1 MAEPIFVVLYCDA
14 DVTPKLARLL
24 RELGFDAVSTY
35 EVGNMELTDAEQ
47 LAYAVNHGG
56 RSSPITAKISRR
68 SSINTGGKAESTPAS
83 LCPSNCRWV
92 NCCAGPHGC

>member
-35 EVGNMELTDAEQ
+35 EVGNMELRM
-47 LAYAVNHGG
+47 L
-56 RSSPITAKISRR
+56 
-68 SSINTGGKAESTPAS
+68 
-83 LCPSNCRWV
+83 SNWLM
-92 NCCAGPHGC
+92 P